1 MKAVLIGACLLTL
14 ASIVARPAEAE
25 EADDPANEKLKV
37 GDEAPDFAFPDP
49 ENPDKTVKLSELKG
63 KKNVVLAFY
72 PKAFTGGCTKQ
83 LCGYRDDF
91 SKFEAADTMVVAV
104 SADDQDESTRFK
116 KEHKMP
122 FSVLGDR
129 EHKVI
134 DAYGIPMKGE
144 YAQRSIVIVGKD
156 GKVRYIDMEYRIDE
170 DEEPLF
176 QAIAQLKKDDSGS
189 ETG

>member
-1 MKAVLIGACLLTL
+1 LSPTRCTRRRMTVFLTSRRNRRERRRPVVSWSLEKRRGPQRTGRTRTSIPGVSTMKAVLIGACLLTL

-122 FSVLGDR
+122 FS
-129 EHKVI
+129 
-134 DAYGIPMKGE
+134 
-144 YAQRSIVIVGKD
+144 
-156 GKVRYIDMEYRIDE
+156 
-170 DEEPLF
+170 
-176 QAIAQLKKDDSGS
+176 
-189 ETG
+189 